1 MPVGAII
8 GGAALTAGGSVI
20 ASSNNSKAIQ
30 KSTDSSL
37 QANRE
42 TLAAQQKQFDQS
54 MAWQQQAFG
63 QQQGLQRDTY
73 NSGGQLQTD
82 IYNQN
87 VSVLQPW
94 ATRGNAAGNQIN
106 SMLGLETAANYT
118 PAQITFTPV
127 AAPAAQAGTA
137 AGTPVAQP
145 GAVTQPAGNAPV
157 SSALAQQIAQQQ
169 QQQAMANYGTAN
181 NGWRAS

>member
-1 MPVGAII
+1 MPIGAII
-8 GGAALTAGGSVI
+8 GGAAITAGGSAI
-20 ASSNNSKAIQ
+20 AAGNNSKAIQ

-94 ATRGNAAGNQIN
+94 ATRGSAAGNQIN

-118 PAQITFTPV
+118 PSQIRFTPV
-127 AAPAAQAGTA
+127 AAPVAAETGA
-137 AGTPVAQP
+137 PVAQS

-169 QQQAMANYGTAN
+169 QQQAMAHYATAN